1 MQVEHDKKMSV
12 AKRQESGG
20 VLEGHPGTKQ
30 ISVLVPHKGHHACR
44 KKLSKFSPW
53 IPASDVPPFGVIDL
67 ITCISALTGGNS
79 ALARVVVAAAYANT
93 KREGTNVS
101 PADTCRDIED
111 GPRRKAEPPHCQQQ
125 KLQH

>member
-12 AKRQESGG
+12 AKRQGSGG

-53 IPASDVPPFGVIDL
+53 ISASDVPPFGVIDL
-67 ITCISALTGGNS
+67 ITCISALTCGNS

-101 PADTCRDIED
+101 PADTCPDIED

-125 KLQH
+125 KIQH